1 MSFAVVAASCE
12 KYDEYDTDRIP
23 VVGFTTK
30 NKNINGIKAG
40 TTKST
45 TIDVFASDVSSTDR
59 TFEVVDIAID
69 NTTEYPPTTAGTY
82 TFDSTVTIPAGERI
96 GTIEVIGDNT
106 NGDIGS
112 SRTYFRLSVKSTE
125 GVAAGGTVTV
135 GLKN

>member
-1 MSFAVVAASCE
+1 
-12 KYDEYDTDRIP
+12 
-23 VVGFTTK
+23 
-30 NKNINGIKAG
+30 
-40 TTKST
+40 
-45 TIDVFASDVSSTDR
+45 
-59 TFEVVDIAID
+59 DIAID

-125 GVAAGGTVTV
+125 GVSAGGTVTV
-135 GLKN
+135 GIKNKNSLNLVPLYRRKLQIRRCCFMIKTEKIIYLTNGK